1 MDVSFLTPLAGLL
14 ALGALVT
21 LSAFLVLELR
31 ARRARLALG
40 LAEPSLRARLPLA
53 LSLAALPLLLGLAAA
68 QPVLESTKTRR
79 VRGDAE
85 AFFVLDTSRS
95 MLASARPSAPT
106 RFERARWLAL
116 EVRQALPDVPV
127 GLASL
132 TNRLLPHLF
141 PSADIPTFAA
151 TLMRSMGIE
160 RPPPDIAA
168 SLRITTF
175 APLAALAS
183 TNFFSP
189 RSTRRLAVV
198 FTDGE
203 TSAGIPPEL
212 GKALATPPG
221 VHLIFVHVGR
231 GDERVFTKTGL
242 PEQAYRPDARSAAF
256 LDRLGAALGGEALPE
271 SDADAIVRAA
281 RAFLGEGVR
290 VPVGTQRRSLPLA
303 PYTAVAAFIPL
314 LVVLRRRNL

>member
-1 MDVSFLTPLAGLL
+1 MEVSFLTPLAGLL

-21 LSAFLVLELR
+21 LAAFLVLELR
-31 ARRARLALG
+31 ARRVRVALG
-40 LAEPSLRARLPLA
+40 LAEPSLRSRLPLA
-53 LSLAALPLLLGLAAA
+53 LSLAALPVLLGAAAA

-79 VRGDAE
+79 ARGDAE
-85 AFFVLDTSRS
+85 ALFVLDTSRS
-95 MLASARPSAPT
+95 MLASARPSAPR
-106 RFERARWLAL
+106 RFERARSLAL

-151 TLMRSMGIE
+151 TLTRSMGIQ

-189 RSTRRLAVV
+189 RATRRLAVV

-203 TSAGIPPEL
+203 TSAGIPAAL
-212 GKALATPPG
+212 RKALAARPG
-221 VHLIFVHVGR
+221 VHPIFVHVGN
-231 GDERVFTKTGL
+231 GDERVFTKSRL
-242 PEQAYRPDARSAAF
+242 PEPAYRPDPTSGAF
-256 LDRLGAALGGEALPE
+256 LDRLAAALGGEALPE
-271 SDADAIVRAA
+271 SNPDAIVHAA
-281 RAFLGEGVR
+281 RAALGEGVH
-290 VPVGTQRRSLPLA
+290 VPAGTERRALPLA
-303 PYTAVAAFIPL
+303 PYAAIAAFIPL